1 MEQPRSNN
9 ERASMR
15 SILATIIWFF
25 VSTVCTTVAQAQ
37 TIQREVLSIV
47 SIENVA
53 VIDPQTLEFTITL
66 KRTSPIWERWAN
78 GTFQFQIVGIS
89 SARYDPSAM
98 KIELLPNSSDLP
110 IAPYANAPLTA
121 YSYCISL
128 HPGWI
133 SVFIYGPDQ
142 FRDATFFPLDSA
154 LRLGRFRVTMTDGGR
169 IGTAVAWM
177 EPLDYYQA
185 NAYKLEV
192 DSIAYGVRWYRADD
206 NVEMRNYPRVDGTVQ
221 DVIVRTDSFRVAP
234 APEPCLTLKT
244 DSFRAEYLG
253 DRLVQLYWST
263 LCEQGVRGFVIRRRC
278 LCSTLPPSETE
289 FREVRRFGI
298 PFDTA
303 LFSKG
308 TTTVG
313 FDYTMSTP
321 DTVEFR
327 DIVYEYEL
335 SAIMYDGSRRFLDTT
350 SIRIPNSVISS
361 ATVFPN
367 PTTTQATIRYTVEDR
382 VRITARVYDV
392 TGKELALLLD
402 NEVVPR
408 SQPGTVN
415 TIVWNAP
422 DQASQ
427 GLYNVVLIARPVD
440 DPTVELSRAILKIQ
454 LLR

>member
-1 MEQPRSNN
+1 MVAVLS
-9 ERASMR
+9 S
-15 SILATIIWFF
+15 
-25 VSTVCTTVAQAQ
+25 VAQKV
-37 TIQREVLSIV
+37 QREVLSIV
-47 SIENVA
+47 SIENV
-53 VIDPQTLEFTITL
+53 VIVDPQTIEFTLTL
-66 KRTSPIWERWAN
+66 RRTSNVWERWAN
-78 GTFQFQIVGIS
+78 GTFQFQIVGVS
-89 SARYDPSAM
+89 NGRYTPASM
-98 KIELLPNSSDLP
+98 RVEFLPNSSDLP
-110 IAPYANAPLTA
+110 IAPYANAPLSA
-121 YSYCISL
+121 YSYCIAL

-133 SVFIYGPDQ
+133 SVFIYGPDE
-142 FRDATFFPLDSA
+142 FRDAKYFPLDSA

-169 IGTAVAWM
+169 IGNNIAWM
-177 EPLDYYQA
+177 EPHDYYQA

-192 DSIAYGVRWYRADD
+192 DSIAYGVQWYRGDD
-206 NVEMRNYPRVDGTVQ
+206 NIEMRNYPRTNQVQ
-221 DVIVRTDSFRVAP
+221 DIIVRIDSFRVAP
-234 APEPCLTLKT
+234 APEPCLTLKVN
-244 DSFRAEYLG
+244 SFRAEYLG
-253 DRLVQLYWST
+253 DRKVQLYWST

-289 FREVRRFGI
+289 FREIRRFGI
-298 PFDTA
+298 PVDTA

-308 TTTVG
+308 TTTDG

-321 DTVEFR
+321 DTVELR
-327 DIVYEYEL
+327 DVVYEYEL
-335 SAIMYDGSRRFLDTT
+335 SAVMYDGSRRFLDTIA
-350 SIRIPNSVISS
+350 IRIPNSVISS

-382 VRITARVYDV
+382 VRMTAKVYDV

-402 NEVVPR
+402 NVVIPR
-408 SQPGTVN
+408 TEPGSVN

>member
-1 MEQPRSNN
+1 MVLTS
-9 ERASMR
+9 RAQQ
-15 SILATIIWFF
+15 
-25 VSTVCTTVAQAQ
+25 V
-37 TIQREVLSIV
+37 QREVLSIV
-47 SIENVA
+47 SIENIA
-53 VIDPQTLEFTITL
+53 VVDPQTIEFTLTL
-66 KRTSPIWERWAN
+66 RRTSNVWERWAN
-78 GTFQFQIVGIS
+78 GTFQFQVFGVS
-89 SARYDPSAM
+89 SGRYSPASM
-98 KIELLPNSSDLP
+98 RVELLPNSSDVP
-110 IAPYANAPLTA
+110 IAPYVNAPLSA
-121 YSYCISL
+121 YSYCIAL

-133 SVFIYGPDQ
+133 SVFIYGPDE
-142 FRDATFFPLDSA
+142 FRDAKYFPLDST
-154 LRLGRFRVTMTDGGR
+154 LRLGRFRITMTDGGR
-169 IGTAVAWM
+169 IGNSIVWM
-177 EPLDYYQA
+177 EPLDHYQA

-192 DSIAYGVRWYRADD
+192 DSVAYGVRWYRADD
-206 NVEMRNYPRVDGTVQ
+206 NIEMRNYPRINQTQ

-234 APEPCLTLKT
+234 APEPCLTLKVN
-244 DSFRAEYLG
+244 SFRAEYLG
-253 DRLVQLYWST
+253 DRMVQLYWST

-298 PFDTA
+298 PVDTA

-321 DTVEFR
+321 DTVELR
-327 DIVYEYEL
+327 DVVYEYEL
-335 SAIMYDGSRRFLDTT
+335 SAVMYDGSRRFLDTT
-350 SIRIPNSVISS
+350 AIRIPNSVISS

-382 VRITARVYDV
+382 VRMTAKVYDV

-402 NEVVPR
+402 NVIVPR
-408 SQPGTVN
+408 TGPGNFNTV
-415 TIVWNAP
+415 VWNAP

>member
-1 MEQPRSNN
+1 
-9 ERASMR
+9 MR
-15 SILATIIWFF
+15 RLPTLILQLF
-25 VSTVCTTVAQAQ
+25 VCMLLTTVVAGAQPL
-37 TIQREVLSIV
+37 QREILSIV
-47 SIENVA
+47 SIEDVA
-53 VIDPQTLEFTITL
+53 IVDPQTLQFSLTL
-66 KRTSPIWERWAN
+66 RRTSNVWERWAN
-78 GTFQFQIVGIS
+78 GTFQFQIVGIANS
-89 SARYDPSAM
+89 RYTPAAM
-98 KIELLPNSSDLP
+98 RVELLPNSSDLP
-110 IAPYANAPLTA
+110 IAAYANAPLTA
-121 YSYCISL
+121 YSYCISM

-133 SVFIYGPDQ
+133 SVFIYGPDE
-142 FRDATFFPLDSA
+142 FRDAKYFPLDST

-169 IGTAVAWM
+169 IGTSIAWM
-177 EPLDYYQA
+177 EPHDYYQA

-206 NVEMRNYPRVDGTVQ
+206 NIEMRNYPRIDSTLERMV
-221 DVIVRTDSFRVAP
+221 VRRDSFRVAP
-234 APEPCLTLKT
+234 APEPCLTLKVG
-244 DSFRAEYLG
+244 SFQAAYLG
-253 DRLVQLYWST
+253 DRQVQLHWST

-278 LCSTLPPSETE
+278 LCSSLPPSQTE
-289 FREVRRFGI
+289 FTEIRRFGI

-303 LFSKG
+303 LYSKG

-321 DTVEFR
+321 DTVDFR
-327 DIVYEYEL
+327 DMVYEYEL

-350 SIRIPNSVISS
+350 SIRIPISVISS
-361 ATVFPN
+361 ATVYPN
-367 PTTTQATIRYTVEDR
+367 PTTTQATIRYTLEDR
-382 VRITARVYDV
+382 VRITAKVYDV

-402 NEVVPR
+402 NVVVPR
-408 SQPGTVN
+408 TPDGSVN

>member
-1 MEQPRSNN
+1 MRRFYHIAAWIMIACAGCPH
-9 ERASMR
+9 AS
-15 SILATIIWFF
+15 
-25 VSTVCTTVAQAQ
+25 AQQ
-37 TIQREVLSIV
+37 VQREIISIV
-47 SIENVA
+47 SIENIVF
-53 VIDPQTLEFTITL
+53 VDPQTLEFTLTL
-66 KRTSPIWERWAN
+66 KRTSPNWERWAN
-78 GTFQFQIVGIS
+78 GTFQFQIVGVS
-89 SARYDPSAM
+89 SNRYDPSAM
-98 KIELLPNSSDLP
+98 RVELLQNSSDLP
-110 IAPYANAPLTA
+110 IAAYTNAPLSA

-133 SVFIYGPDQ
+133 SVFIYGPDEY
-142 FRDATFFPLDSA
+142 RDAKFFPLDSA
-154 LRLGRFRVTMTDGGR
+154 LRLGRFRITMTDGGR
-169 IGTAVAWM
+169 IGSTVAWM

-185 NAYKLEV
+185 NAYKLKV
-192 DSIAYGVRWYRADD
+192 DSIAYGVHWYSADD
-206 NVEMRNYPRVDGTVQ
+206 NVEMRNYPRIDATQ
-221 DVIVRTDSFRVAP
+221 EVIVRTDSFRVAP

-253 DRLVQLYWST
+253 DRLVQLHWST

-278 LCSTLPPSETE
+278 LCSSLPPSKTE
-289 FREVRRFGI
+289 FREIRRFGI

-303 LFSKG
+303 LYSKG

-313 FDYTMSTP
+313 FDYSMSTP

-327 DIVYEYEL
+327 DIGYEYEL

-350 SIRIPNSVISS
+350 SIRIPISVISS
-361 ATVFPN
+361 ATVYPN
-367 PTTTQATIRYTVEDR
+367 PATTQATIRYTVEDR
-382 VRITARVYDV
+382 VRITAKVYDV

-402 NEVVPR
+402 NQIVPR

>member
-1 MEQPRSNN
+1 MKRVVLTVFGFF
-9 ERASMR
+9 A
-15 SILATIIWFF
+15 LAGLVRT
-25 VSTVCTTVAQAQ
+25 SSAQ
-37 TIQREVLSIV
+37 TIEREILSIV
-47 SIENVA
+47 SIEDVA
-53 VIDPQTLEFTITL
+53 IVDPQTIEFSLTL
-66 KRTSPIWERWAN
+66 RRTSNVWERWAN
-78 GTFQFQIVGIS
+78 GTFQFQIVGVAS
-89 SARYDPSAM
+89 SRYTPSAM
-98 KIELLPNSSDLP
+98 RVELLPNSSDLP
-110 IAPYANAPLTA
+110 IASYANAPLTA

-128 HPGWI
+128 HDGWI
-133 SVFIYGPDQ
+133 SVFIYGPDE
-142 FRDATFFPLDSA
+142 FRDAKYFPLDST

-169 IGTAVAWM
+169 IGSSIAWM
-177 EPLDYYQA
+177 EPHDYYQA

-206 NVEMRNYPRVDGTVQ
+206 NIEMRNYPRIDSTLDRVV
-221 DVIVRTDSFRVAP
+221 VRTDSFRVAP
-234 APEPCLTLKT
+234 APEPCLTLEAG
-244 DSFRAEYLG
+244 SFRAEYLG
-253 DRLVQLYWST
+253 DRLVQLHWKT

-278 LCSTLPPSETE
+278 LCSTLPPSQTE
-289 FREVRRFGI
+289 FTEIRRFGV

-321 DTVEFR
+321 DTVNFR
-327 DIVYEYEL
+327 DIEYEYEL
-335 SAIMYDGSRRFLDTT
+335 SAIMYDGSRRFLDTA
-350 SIRIPNSVISS
+350 SIRIPISVISS
-361 ATVFPN
+361 ATVYPN

-382 VRITARVYDV
+382 VRITAKVYDV

-402 NEVVPR
+402 NVVVPR
-408 SQPGTVN
+408 TTSGSVN

-427 GLYNVVLIARPVD
+427 GLYTVVLIARPVD

>member
-1 MEQPRSNN
+1 MKRVVLTVFGFF
-9 ERASMR
+9 A
-15 SILATIIWFF
+15 LAGLVRT
-25 VSTVCTTVAQAQ
+25 SSAQ
-37 TIQREVLSIV
+37 TIEREILSIV
-47 SIENVA
+47 SIEDVA
-53 VIDPQTLEFTITL
+53 IVDPQTIEFSLTL
-66 KRTSPIWERWAN
+66 RRTSNVWERWAN
-78 GTFQFQIVGIS
+78 GTFQFQIVGVAS
-89 SARYDPSAM
+89 SRYTPSAM
-98 KIELLPNSSDLP
+98 RVELLPNSSDLP
-110 IAPYANAPLTA
+110 IASYANAPLTA

-128 HPGWI
+128 HDGWI
-133 SVFIYGPDQ
+133 SVFIYGPDE
-142 FRDATFFPLDSA
+142 FRDAKYFPLDST

-169 IGTAVAWM
+169 IGSSIAWM
-177 EPLDYYQA
+177 EPHDYYQA

-206 NVEMRNYPRVDGTVQ
+206 NIEMRNYPRIDSTLDRVV
-221 DVIVRTDSFRVAP
+221 VRTDSFRVAP
-234 APEPCLTLKT
+234 APEPCLTLEAG
-244 DSFRAEYLG
+244 SFRAEYLG
-253 DRLVQLYWST
+253 DRLVQLHWKT

-278 LCSTLPPSETE
+278 LCSTLPPSQTE
-289 FREVRRFGI
+289 FTEIRRFGV

-321 DTVEFR
+321 DTVNFR
-327 DIVYEYEL
+327 DIEYEYEL

-350 SIRIPNSVISS
+350 SIRIPISVISS
-361 ATVFPN
+361 ATVYPN

-382 VRITARVYDV
+382 VRITAKVYDV

-402 NEVVPR
+402 NVVVPR
-408 SQPGTVN
+408 TTSGSVN

-427 GLYNVVLIARPVD
+427 GLYTVVLIARPVD

>member
-1 MEQPRSNN
+1 
-9 ERASMR
+9 MR
-15 SILATIIWFF
+15 RIITI
-25 VSTVCTTVAQAQ
+25 VARLLVGVACVLTAPAQ
-37 TIQREVLSIV
+37 QVQRDILSIV

-53 VIDPQTLEFTITL
+53 VVDPQTLEFTLTL
-66 KRTSPIWERWAN
+66 KRTSSVWERWAN
-78 GTFQFQIVGIS
+78 GTFQFQLVGVS
-89 SARYDPSAM
+89 SGRYDPSAM
-98 KIELLPNSSDLP
+98 RVELLPNTSDLP
-110 IAPYANAPLTA
+110 IAAYANAPLSA
-121 YSYCISL
+121 YSYCITQ
-128 HPGWI
+128 HEGWI

-142 FRDATFFPLDSA
+142 FRDAKYFPLDSA

-177 EPLDYYQA
+177 EPIDYYQA

-206 NVEMRNYPRVDGTVQ
+206 NIEMRNYPRVDDSVQ
-221 DVIVRTDSFRVAP
+221 NVIVRTDSFRVAP

-263 LCEQGVRGFVIRRRC
+263 LCEQGVRGFIIRRRC

-321 DTVEFR
+321 DTVNLR
-327 DIVYEYEL
+327 DLEYEYEL

-350 SIRIPNSVISS
+350 SIRIPNSIISS

-382 VRITARVYDV
+382 VRLSAKVYDV

-402 NEVVPR
+402 NEIVPR

-415 TIVWNAP
+415 TIIWNAP

-427 GLYNVVLIARPVD
+427 GLYTVVLIARPVD
-440 DPTVELSRAILKIQ
+440 DPTIELSRAILKIQ